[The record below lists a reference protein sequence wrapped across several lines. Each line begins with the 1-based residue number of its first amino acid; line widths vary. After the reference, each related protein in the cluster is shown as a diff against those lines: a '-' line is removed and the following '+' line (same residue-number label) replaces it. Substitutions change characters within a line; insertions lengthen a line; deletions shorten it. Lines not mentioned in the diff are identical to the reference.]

1 MRNFLVILVFVSS
14 LCTGFA
20 QDALTPKEKA
30 ELLSKSPF
38 NSIYPT
44 SILKSAD
51 QFYDA
56 MNGIMK
62 NGAIKE
68 KEAHLIALGTAAA
81 TKCNYCI
88 PYHLAEARRLGATE
102 EEIKTAV
109 LIASDVLRMST
120 LLYGNEY
127 DLVEFKKLL
136 SGN

>member
-1 MRNFLVILVFVSS
+1 MKNFLVILVFVSS

-20 QDALTPKEKA
+20 QDALTPQEKA
-30 ELLSKSPF
+30 ELLSKGPF

-51 QFYDA
+51 QFSDA
-56 MNGIMK
+56 MDGVMK
-62 NGAIKE
+62 NGAIEE
-68 KEAHLIALGTAAA
+68 KQAHLIALGAAAA

-109 LIASDVLRMST
+109 L
-120 LLYGNEY
+120 NC
-127 DLVEFKKLL
+127 F
-136 SGN
+136 

>member
-1 MRNFLVILVFVSS
+1 MRNFLVILVFFSG

-30 ELLSKSPF
+30 DLLAKSPF
-38 NSIYPT
+38 NSLYPT

-51 QFYDA
+51 EFFDA
-56 MNGIMK
+56 MDAVLK
-62 NGAIKE
+62 NGAIEE

-81 TKCNYCI
+81 TKFKFCI
-88 PYHLAEARRLGATE
+88 PYHLAEAKRLGATE

-127 DLVEFKKLL
+127 DLEEFKKLL

>member
-14 LCTGFA
+14 LFTGFA
-20 QDALTPKEKA
+20 QDTLTPKEKA

-38 NSIYPT
+38 NSLYPT

-56 MNGIMK
+56 MDAVMK
-62 NGAIKE
+62 KGAINE
-68 KEAHLIALGTAAA
+68 KEAHLIALATAAA

>member
-1 MRNFLVILVFVSS
+1 MKNFLIILIFVFS
-14 LCTGFA
+14 LYTGFA
-20 QDALTPKEKA
+20 QDVLNSKEKT

-38 NSIYPT
+38 NSLYPT

-56 MNGIMK
+56 MDAIMK

-88 PYHLAEARRLGATE
+88 PYHLAEAKRLGATE

>member
-1 MRNFLVILVFVSS
+1 MRNFLVILVFISG

-20 QDALTPKEKA
+20 QDALTPQEKA
-30 ELLSKSPF
+30 DLLTKSPF
-38 NSIYPT
+38 NSLYPT

-51 QFYDA
+51 QFFDA
-56 MNGIMK
+56 MDAVLK

-127 DLVEFKKLL
+127 DLAEFKKLL

>member
-1 MRNFLVILVFVSS
+1 MKNFLIILIFVFS
-14 LCTGFA
+14 LYTGFA
-20 QDALTPKEKA
+20 QDVLNSKEKT

-38 NSIYPT
+38 NSLYPT

-51 QFYDA
+51 QFYNAMDA
-56 MNGIMK
+56 IMK

-88 PYHLAEARRLGATE
+88 PYHLAEAKRLGATE